1 MSGDAPWAVLARFSP
16 PSDTS
21 GIVLYRASTEG
32 SSCDVSANAAD
43 PSCLV
48 FHLSGGRR
56 YSVHGVACAENGE
69 CSSRVQSFGYTIPDR
84 KEIKF

>member
-1 MSGDAPWAVLARFSP
+1 MSGDAPWAVFVRFSP

-21 GIVLYRASTEG
+21 GIVLYRASAEG
-32 SSCDVSANAAD
+32 SSCDVSANDAD

-56 YSVHGVACAENGE
+56 YSVQGVACADNGE
-69 CSSRVQSFGYTIPDR
+69 CSRPATTDGFTLPDR
-84 KEIKF
+84 KYGR